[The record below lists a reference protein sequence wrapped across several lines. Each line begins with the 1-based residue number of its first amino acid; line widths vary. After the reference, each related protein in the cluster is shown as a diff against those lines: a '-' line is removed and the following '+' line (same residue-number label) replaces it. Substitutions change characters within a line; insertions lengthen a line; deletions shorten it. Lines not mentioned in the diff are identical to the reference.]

1 MQVSRVDLEN
11 SKCMFCFQFQ
21 KTTTTKKHVWF
32 SVYFDVLSKEVLKR
46 SGRTS

>member
-11 SKCMFCFQFQ
+11 SKFMFCFQFQ
-21 KTTTTKKHVWF
+21 KKKKRVWF

-46 SGRTS
+46 SGRPS

>member
-11 SKCMFCFQFQ
+11 SKFMFCFQFQ
-21 KTTTTKKHVWF
+21 KKKKKHVWF

-46 SGRTS
+46 SGRPS